1 MNSSSLIL
9 AVLSLVAILH
19 NHQAHAL
26 VHFCSNVQELRD
38 AMATVLPGDHIVL
51 AEGTTFKATDVA
63 GQDIGAHYSSN
74 VDGTPTDRI
83 TIRSENPDNRATLSG
98 DKVGHLHVLRL
109 FGNNWTIRDLIFTHA
124 QKGIVLDHANNVH
137 IVGCEVY
144 YIGMEAIHIRD
155 GSKNT
160 LIEDCFIHDTGESTA
175 AYGEAIYVG
184 SDKGVWGKYNPDV
197 SGTIVRGCTIGPN
210 VGAEAFDVKEGTSE
224 TIIEHNVVDATGL
237 SGQGYADSFIDLKGT
252 RTYVRYNVFYR
263 NNADKLAKAIAIVK
277 RPLPWGD
284 MSTYEHVIH
293 DNIFHLDDSGI
304 DVVHAYSGFRDIYAF
319 NNLPAD
325 GPIAD
330 GIYTTCCPPWY
341 TPPSNNTL
349 VCLPPVGHF
358 SAFVT
363 NTSVRLSWTGFAAYF
378 TVSYKKIGSSLVE
391 EVSTSSNLLV
401 LDGLEYNATYEW
413 KVQSNCASSESE
425 FTVTDIFTT
434 GQPDDGPPP
443 YSDGS
448 VVIYDDDLGDF
459 WNDYSFGATVNF
471 ADTSDTMYGS
481 QAIKCSYGSYG
492 GLYLK
497 RSQSLGARNVT
508 YFRFWAKGDTT
519 INCAGDVGLRLKV
532 NNEQL
537 DITIVMNDVW
547 QNYQF
552 SLEDFKNPNSIDSI
566 VIQND
571 SGENRLV
578 FFDQI
583 ELVQDEVTG
592 TPTVSPTSPS
602 QPPNSSSQPTPGIA
616 PVTLSPSQGP
626 RSTHSPSQVSSRSP
640 TASPSTS
647 PSELSSASPTS
658 APQTTDS
665 CGPSCISIYEES
677 LDPAWTAEYSF
688 KCDYNLSYQED
699 AAVGSTSIR
708 LSYTR
713 YGALYLKYSS
723 GLNTSGLQFLQFWM
737 KGEEAGYKIRVKVD
751 GKRHAVE
758 TNATWQLVEI
768 SLAEF
773 SNPKMI
779 TKIYFQNDSS
789 KNRVVFIDGVR
800 LV

>member
-155 GSKNT
+155 GSKNA

-341 TPPSNNTL
+341 TPPPAEPSFEYDSLDYAEYDALDYSFEETDDALEEPADALDYFVEVTDDAL
-349 VCLPPVGHF
+349 VDSFEKTDDASGDF
-358 SAFVT
+358 
-363 NTSVRLSWTGFAAYF
+363 
-378 TVSYKKIGSSLVE
+378 VE
-391 EVSTSSNLLV
+391 E
-401 LDGLEYNATYEW
+401 NAD
-413 KVQSNCASSESE
+413 A
-425 FTVTDIFTT
+425 
-434 GQPDDGPPP
+434 
-443 YSDGS
+443 
-448 VVIYDDDLGDF
+448 L
-459 WNDYSFGATVNF
+459 DYSFGQSPDS
-471 ADTSDTMYGS
+471 ADASDANKYGS
-481 QAIKCSYGSYG
+481 QAIN
-492 GLYLK
+492 LK
-497 RSQSLGARNVT
+497 
-508 YFRFWAKGDTT
+508 
-519 INCAGDVGLRLKV
+519 
-532 NNEQL
+532 
-537 DITIVMNDVW
+537 
-547 QNYQF
+547 
-552 SLEDFKNPNSIDSI
+552 
-566 VIQND
+566 
-571 SGENRLV
+571 
-578 FFDQI
+578 
-583 ELVQDEVTG
+583 
-592 TPTVSPTSPS
+592 
-602 QPPNSSSQPTPGIA
+602 
-616 PVTLSPSQGP
+616 
-626 RSTHSPSQVSSRSP
+626 
-640 TASPSTS
+640 TAS
-647 PSELSSASPTS
+647 
-658 APQTTDS
+658 
-665 CGPSCISIYEES
+665 SIC
-677 LDPAWTAEYSF
+677 F
-688 KCDYNLSYQED
+688 
-699 AAVGSTSIR
+699 I
-708 LSYTR
+708 
-713 YGALYLKYSS
+713 LYFFHL
-723 GLNTSGLQFLQFWM
+723 
-737 KGEEAGYKIRVKVD
+737 
-751 GKRHAVE
+751 
-758 TNATWQLVEI
+758 
-768 SLAEF
+768 
-773 SNPKMI
+773 
-779 TKIYFQNDSS
+779 
-789 KNRVVFIDGVR
+789 
-800 LV
+800 